1 MRNSIVATKA
11 KFAEFGKNASVLVAQ
26 QTIEDGLDS
35 VARSAQ
41 ALQAKLGASSDST
54 QHTQMELKN
63 RMEKSFKV
71 AEDMMAFSQGNIE
84 ACMNASQIW
93 FAGVQDISKQ
103 VAAHAQAQMQ
113 ETIAA
118 MKAFGGV
125 KSVREVVDLQASL
138 SRSTIEKTMAETSRL
153 ADASIKLTE
162 QSVAP
167 ITARMTL
174 AMDKIS
180 RAA

>member
-1 MRNSIVATKA
+1 MATKA
-11 KFAEFGKNASVLVAQ
+11 KFAEAGKDAILPVAQ
-26 QTIEDGLDS
+26 QTIEDGIDS
-35 VARSAQ
+35 VAQSAR
-41 ALQAKLGASSDST
+41 ALEAKLGPSSDGP
-54 QHTQMELKN
+54 QNIQQNTQMELKN

-84 ACMNASQIW
+84 ACMKASQIW

-113 ETIAA
+113 ETMSAL
-118 MKAFGGV
+118 KAFGGV

-167 ITARMTL
+167 LTARMTL